1 MASLE
6 TNLKQVNANLVDIK
20 DAIINSGVE
29 IPEGTPMNKY
39 ADKIKEV
46 SRVAGHE
53 QWSDAWDLMQNKG
66 KRDNYT
72 YAFYACSTLGD
83 SFYPK
88 YDFNFTNASYFMR
101 DTGGKGFSN
110 KLLNLP
116 ERLAECGVK
125 MDFSNCTNLTY
136 TFYSSCISHIPE
148 IDCRNAGQTQSN
160 LLISQKTITV
170 DKLILKEDGSQYL
183 SNTFGYGYDLENI
196 VIEGKI
202 CGNNSGVAFNAKWSK
217 KLSKASIINLITA
230 LADDKSGTAT
240 FSTTA
245 VNKAF
250 ETADGLKDGSS
261 STEWQT
267 LLATKPTWTISLTE
281 A

>member
-20 DAIINSGVE
+20 EAIIDSGVE

-53 QWSDAWDLMQNKG
+53 QWSDAWDLMQNLG
-66 KRDNYT
+66 KRGNYT
-72 YAFYACSTLGD
+72 YAFYACSTIGD

-88 YDFNFTNASYFMR
+88 HDFNFTKAGYFMR
-101 DTGGKGFSN
+101 DTGGTSFSN
-110 KLLNLP
+110 KRVDLV

-125 MDFSNCTNLTY
+125 MDFSNCTDLTY
-136 TFYSSCISHIPE
+136 TFYGSCITHIPE
-148 IDCRNAGQTQSN
+148 IDCRNAGTTQSY
-160 LLISQKTITV
+160 LLISQITHTV
-170 DKLILKEDGSQYL
+170 DKLILKDDGSQHL
-183 SNTFGYGYDLENI
+183 GDTFGYAGALEN
-196 VIEGKI
+196 VVVEGKI
-202 CGNNSGVAFNAKWSK
+202 GANNKNVAFNTKWSK

-230 LADDKSGTAT
+230 LADNKSGTAT

-250 ETADGLKDGSS
+250 ETAEGLKDGSS